1 MHIVMVAGEAS
12 GDILGA
18 GLMQAMLKLD
28 SSMTFSGIGGERM
41 LALGFNSLF
50 PLDRL
55 SVMGFVEP
63 LKRLPEL
70 LHIRKTIK
78 QHCLERKAVAFIGI
92 DSPDFNLNIEKFA
105 KEQGIK
111 AIHYVSPSV
120 WAWRQGRI
128 KGIKKS
134 IDLML
139 TLLPFEAQFYRDHD
153 VDVAFVGHPLADEIP
168 MQCDTQAARTTLN
181 LSVEDNEKVLAVMP
195 GSRSGEVGLLG
206 PLFLSTLSDIAKQ
219 ASPCQFIIPCA
230 NDARKSQIQSQI
242 DQLPDELAGVKLRL
256 VDGQSHD
263 VMAASDAVLLAS
275 GTTAL
280 EAMLL
285 KKPMVVAYKLHPFTY
300 FIAKFLVKTPYV
312 ALPNLL
318 AKEAL
323 VPELI
328 QDDANSENILKALV
342 PLLTDAC
349 TITDQVNHFNR
360 LHDSIHKDASLEA
373 AKTICRLLKRD

>member
-1 MHIVMVAGEAS
+1 MHIVIVAGEAS

-18 GLMQAMLKLD
+18 GLMQAMLTID
-28 SSMTFSGIGGERM
+28 TNIQFSGIGGERM
-41 LALGFNSLF
+41 IALGFNSLF

-78 QHCLERKAVAFIGI
+78 QHCVEVNAAAFIGI
-92 DSPDFNLNIEKFA
+92 DSPDFNLNIERFA
-105 KEQGIK
+105 KGQGIK
-111 AIHYVSPSV
+111 AVHYVSPSV

-134 IDLML
+134 VDLML

-153 VDVAFVGHPLADEIP
+153 VAVAFVGHPLADEIP
-168 MQCDTQAARTTLN
+168 MQCDVESAR
-181 LSVEDNEKVLAVMP
+181 EKLALHIADGERLLAVMP

-206 PLFLSTLSDIAKQ
+206 PLFFNTLRAIAQQ
-219 ASPCQFIIPCA
+219 AGPCQFIIPCA
-230 NDARKSQIQSQI
+230 NDARKAQLQTQI
-242 DQLPDELAGVKLRL
+242 DALSAKLSGL
-256 VDGQSHD
+256 VLHLIDGQSHD

-285 KKPMVVAYKLHPFTY
+285 KKPMVVAYKLHPLTY
-300 FIAKFLVKTPYV
+300 FIAKFLVKTPYI

-318 AKEAL
+318 AKEGL

-328 QDDANSENILKALV
+328 QDEANSQNILKSLV
-342 PLLTDAC
+342 PLLRDNTVIAAQ
-349 TITDQVNHFNR
+349 INHFNR
-360 LHDSIHKDASLEA
+360 LHSSIHKEASAEA
-373 AKTICRLLKRD
+373 AKTIINLLK

>member
-1 MHIVMVAGEAS
+1 MHIVIVAGEAS

-18 GLMQAMLKLD
+18 GLMQAMQ
-28 SSMTFSGIGGERM
+28 SINPEIHFSGMGGERM

-70 LHIRKTIK
+70 LHIRKTLK
-78 QHCLERKAVAFIGI
+78 QHCLDVKAVAFIGI
-92 DSPDFNLNIEKFA
+92 DSPDFNLNIERFVK
-105 KEQGIK
+105 QHGIK

-128 KGIKKS
+128 KGIKAS

-139 TLLPFEAQFYRDHD
+139 TLLPFEAQFYRDHE
-153 VDVAFVGHPLADEIP
+153 VAVEFVGHPLADEIP
-168 MQCDTQAARTTLN
+168 MQCDTQAARNELA
-181 LSVEDNEKVLAVMP
+181 LDVSANEKVLAVMP

-206 PLFLSTLSDIAKQ
+206 PLFLSLLPGLSKQ
-219 ASPCQFIIPCA
+219 VGDCQFIIPCA
-230 NDARKSQIQSQI
+230 NAARRSQIEQQI
-242 DQLPDELAGVKLRL
+242 KLLADELQGLKISLFA
-256 VDGQSHD
+256 GQSHQ

-300 FIAKFLVKTPYV
+300 FIAQFLVKTEFV

-318 AKEAL
+318 AKQAL

-328 QDDANSENILKALV
+328 QDKATPKNILQALV
-342 PLLTDAC
+342 PLLCDEQ
-349 TITDQVNHFNR
+349 TIATQINNFSC
-360 LHDSIHKDASLEA
+360 LHSSIHKDASAEA
-373 AKTICRLLKRD
+373 AKSILALI